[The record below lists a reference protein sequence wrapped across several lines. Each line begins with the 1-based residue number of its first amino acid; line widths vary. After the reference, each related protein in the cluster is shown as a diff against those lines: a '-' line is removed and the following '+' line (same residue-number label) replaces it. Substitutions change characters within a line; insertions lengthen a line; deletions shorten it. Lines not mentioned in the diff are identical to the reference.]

1 MKCSEIVPPFKCY
14 QVSVR
19 LKSGMS
25 GRTLVFA
32 ENPVFARDLA
42 ISLYGNKNL
51 ISVVVSEDTN
61 ESQTT
66 NKTLD
71 PDQQRIKALSNQ
83 KKQIS
88 QQLKS
93 VRSQSKLKKA
103 QQAMQSLRST
113 KPLTPS

>member
-25 GRTLVFA
+25 GRTLIFA

-93 VRSQSKLKKA
+93 VRAQSKLKKA
-103 QQAMQSLRST
+103 QQAMQSVRST